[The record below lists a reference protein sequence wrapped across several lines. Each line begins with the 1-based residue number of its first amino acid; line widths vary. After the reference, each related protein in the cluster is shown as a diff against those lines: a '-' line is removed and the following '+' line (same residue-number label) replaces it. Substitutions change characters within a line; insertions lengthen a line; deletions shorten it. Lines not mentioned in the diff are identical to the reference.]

1 MAWRKTMPAQGR
13 PGGAAVWGLILLG
26 VLLAV
31 LVLAVDLGVVWN
43 TQAELRTVAD
53 AAVLAAAY
61 AWAEQLSP
69 WMSETLPPS
78 AREAAYRSAARY
90 VQEHSG
96 EAALHLLPNP
106 ENDADGDIVF
116 GFYDRRSG
124 FVPARWEDLDSP
136 WPNAV
141 RLTVRRDRKH
151 GNPAGL
157 ILGPLFGWSLASVQA
172 QAVAVLER
180 RISGFRCT
188 DGQAVPLVPLAL
200 LSDPTGRTPDAWET
214 QLALQGA
221 FLRPSSPMRPASG
234 NESLT
239 APGTFAGSANFPG
252 QEEPPRLIFRLPIA
266 ASTTATN
273 QVSSSGQPLSNATLP
288 ASPSGNSPNSSE
300 ERTTHGSVCVLK
312 IGTGNRA
319 DTVRQVLTGLVSH
332 DLDDP
337 QWAGQF
343 VIEPT
348 VGYRAV
354 ACWPMG
360 WRLDDAELPQLI
372 VALTSLQQRQEV
384 RIWPLFAGFVTGSA
398 TEQEHD
404 QEDDQPTGWQ
414 AAIVGFVAARI
425 LHVEMKSSTAE
436 TYLEIT
442 LEPQLLVT
450 RTAIV
455 ASDRPSA
462 QASEQAIQNP
472 YLTQP
477 NPYLIRIQL
486 AE

>member
-1 MAWRKTMPAQGR
+1 MPAQGR
-13 PGGAAVWGLILLG
+13 PGGAAVWGLILLS

-31 LVLAVDLGVVWN
+31 LVLAVDLGIVWN

-124 FVPARWEDLDSP
+124 FVPARREDLDTP

-141 RLTVRRDRKH
+141 CIAVRRDHAH

-157 ILGPLFGWSLASVQA
+157 IFGPLCGWAIACVQA
-172 QAVAVLER
+172 RAVAVLER
-180 RISGFRCT
+180 RIIGFRCT
-188 DGQAVPLVPLAL
+188 DGQAIPLVPLAL
-200 LSDPTGRTPDAWET
+200 LSDPTARTPDAWET
-214 QLALQGA
+214 QLAWQGA
-221 FLRPSSPMRPASG
+221 YLRPSSPMRPVSG
-234 NESLT
+234 DELLAT
-239 APGTFAGSANFPG
+239 PGTFPGPASVAG
-252 QEEPPRLIFRLPIA
+252 QEEPPRLVFRLPIA
-266 ASTTATN
+266 ASTTSIN
-273 QVSSSGQPLSNATLP
+273 PVSPSGQTPANASAP
-288 ASPSGNSPNSSE
+288 ASPLGNFLNSSQ
-300 ERTTHGSVCVLK
+300 ERTVLGTACVLK

-319 DTVRQVLTGLVSH
+319 DTLRQVLTGLVSH

-337 QWAGQF
+337 QLAGQL

-348 VGYRAV
+348 IGYRAV

-360 WRLDDAELPQLI
+360 WRLDDAEVPQLI

-398 TEQEHD
+398 IE
-404 QEDDQPTGWQ
+404 QEDDQPAGWQ

-425 LHVEMKSSTAE
+425 LQVEMKSSTAE
-436 TYLEIT
+436 AYLEIT

-455 ASDRPSA
+455 ASDHPAR
-462 QASEQAIQNP
+462 QASEQAIENP

-477 NPYLIRIQL
+477 NPYLMRIQL
-486 AE
+486 GE